1 VFLYARNGV
10 ARLSSI
16 RILVADDFEDWRRQ
30 VHLLFRARPQWQIIA
45 EVSDG
50 SEAVQKVANLK
61 PDLVVL
67 DIGLPKL
74 NGIEAARQIRQFS
87 PTSTI
92 VFLSQNNDSDVVRA
106 ALSTG
111 ALGYVHKTDAQSE
124 LLPAVDAVL
133 RGKQFVSS
141 SLKGY
146 EFTDTSGEKAPDC
159 HEVLFYSDDTVLL
172 DSVTRFIAAPLK
184 AGNAAIVLATKSH
197 RDSLLQRLKSEG
209 VDTDGVLE
217 QGTYI
222 SLDAADT
229 LSTIMVNSLP
239 DPVLFFRGIG
249 GLIEAAA
256 KAAKSKQPQVVVFGE
271 AVALLHAEGKADAAI
286 RFEQLGNDLAKTHD
300 VDILCAYPLR
310 SFHGEED
317 EHVFRRICAEHSAV
331 YSG

>member
-1 VFLYARNGV
+1 M
-10 ARLSSI
+10 SSI